1 MKTIAV
7 PAVIAET
14 QEELDKI
21 LSRIYRVADRIMLD
35 IMDGEFVENE
45 SLNFDFTS
53 KPGPEYEAHL
63 MVVNPLEW
71 MTKLLGKVQRVI
83 VHLET
88 IDNIQKLLDYSRGNG
103 IEFYVAINPDTEI
116 EGLAHILEVLDGV
129 LVMTVTPGRYGSKF
143 ISDTLKTVEL
153 IRSWNPSIPIEVDGG
168 MNPETSKLAR
178 EVGATIIASGSYI
191 VKSRDVRQAIEQLQ
205 ADL

>member
-1 MKTIAV
+1 MKPIIV
-7 PAVIAET
+7 PAVIAQT
-14 QEELDKI
+14 QDELDCI
-21 LSRIYRVADRIMLD
+21 LEHLGDAAQRIMLD
-35 IMDGEFVENE
+35 IMDGIYVESQ
-45 SLNFDFTS
+45 SLNFNFTIRE
-53 KPGPEYEAHL
+53 GPEYEAHL

-116 EGLAHILEVLDGV
+116 EGLAHILEFLDGV
-129 LVMTVTPGRYGSKF
+129 LVMTVTPGRYGSKL

-191 VKSRDVRQAIEQLQ
+191 MKSRDVRQAIAQLQ